1 MTIDEV
7 ARIYERQLGKPFPTE
22 GMFSVMI
29 ANDLYQFAHAVVR
42 EHLAKQLEKAY
53 GSTNT

>member
-7 ARIYERQLGKPFPTE
+7 ARIYERQLGRPFPAE

-29 ANDLYQFAHAVVR
+29 ANDLYQFAHAAVR
-42 EHLAKQLEKAY
+42 EHLAKQLEKAH
-53 GSTNT
+53 GPTST

>member
-7 ARIYERQLGKPFPTE
+7 ARIYERQLGRPFPAE

-42 EHLAKQLEKAY
+42 EHLAKQLEKAH
-53 GSTNT
+53 GPTST